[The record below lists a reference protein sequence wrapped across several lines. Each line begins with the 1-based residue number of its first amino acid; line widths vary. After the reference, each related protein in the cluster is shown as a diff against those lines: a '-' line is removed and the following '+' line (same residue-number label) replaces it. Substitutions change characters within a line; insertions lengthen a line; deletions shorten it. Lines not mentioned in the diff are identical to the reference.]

1 MTNEVNLD
9 LPEALYHPAEY
20 FAAAREHGDIQ
31 WSSHHNAWM
40 VLDHAGVEDG
50 LRDAEHL
57 SSDKSATF
65 ARAARGQ
72 SEAFGTAVKMLE
84 SWMNFRDD
92 PEHDRLRSPVRRA
105 FTPRAVNGLADEVQA
120 IVDVVIN
127 EMDPLHADLSHDF
140 ARPIPALVIGAV
152 LGVPP
157 ADRHRFYGW
166 SHDLG
171 QLTFAIE
178 PGGAPA
184 EDVGSAATEFIAF
197 FNEVIERERRGP
209 SGSLLATIVATAGD
223 MSPLE
228 LVGACTIL
236 LFAGHETTTTLLVNT
251 LGYLLTHED
260 ALAWLRSHP
269 EAMETAV
276 DEFMRVLGPA
286 RVLTRKVAHDHTR
299 GGHELRKGQNVFL
312 CVAAANHD
320 PAVFADPGHLDLTRD
335 PNPHLGFG
343 WGPHYCLG
351 ANLARLEAAI
361 ALRTLLKRFPTI
373 EPRGEIAPARASALG
388 YGRRPLPARL
398 A

>member
-1 MTNEVNLD
+1 MAAEINLD
-9 LPEALYHPAEY
+9 LPEALHQPAEY
-20 FAAAREHGDIQ
+20 FAAAREHGDTQ

-50 LRDAEHL
+50 LRDAARL
-57 SSDKSATF
+57 SSDKSPTF
-65 ARAARGQ
+65 ARAARGR

-92 PEHDRLRSPVRRA
+92 PEHERLRSPVRRA
-105 FTPRAVNGLADEVQA
+105 FTPRAVSSLDEEVQR
-120 IVDVVIN
+120 IVDGVL
-127 EMDPLHADLSHDF
+127 DDLDRSRADLSHDF

-157 ADRHRFYGW
+157 EDRHRFYRW

-171 QLTFAIE
+171 QLTFAID

-184 EDVGSAATEFIAF
+184 DDVGDAATEFIAF
-197 FNEVIERERRGP
+197 FDEIIERERRVP
-209 SGSLLATIVATAGD
+209 SGSLLSAIVATSGD

-236 LFAGHETTTTLLVNT
+236 LFAGHETTTTLLVNA
-251 LGYLLTHED
+251 LGYLLTHPD
-260 ALAWLRSHP
+260 TLAWLRSHP
-269 EAMETAV
+269 DAMATAV
-276 DEFMRVLGPA
+276 DEFMRALGPA
-286 RVLTRKVAHDHTR
+286 RVLTRKVAVEHSRGRHD
-299 GGHELRKGQNVFL
+299 LRVGQNVFL

-320 PAVFADPGHLDLTRD
+320 PAVFADPGRLDLTRD

-351 ANLARLEAAI
+351 ANLARLETGI
-361 ALRTLLKRFPTI
+361 ALRTLLDRFPSI
-373 EPRGEIAPARASALG
+373 EPRAEILPPRASALG

>member
-1 MTNEVNLD
+1 MAIEVNLD
-9 LPEALYHPAEY
+9 LPEALQNPTEY
-20 FAAAREHGDIQ
+20 FAAARERGNIQ

-40 VLDHAGVEDG
+40 VLDHPGVEEG
-50 LRDAEHL
+50 LRDAERL

-72 SEAFGTAVKMLE
+72 SEAFATAVSMLD
-84 SWMNFRDD
+84 SWMNFRDE
-92 PEHDRLRSPVRRA
+92 PEHERLRAPVRRA
-105 FTPRAVNGLADEVQA
+105 FTPRAVSSLATEIQM
-120 IVDVVIN
+120 IVDSTLDG
-127 EMDPLHADLSHDF
+127 MDRSAADLSHDF

-157 ADRHRFYGW
+157 GDRHRFYQW

-171 QLTFAIE
+171 QLTFAVN

-184 EDVGSAATEFIAF
+184 DEVGCAATEFIAF
-197 FNEVIERERRGP
+197 FNELIERERSEP
-209 SGSLLATIVATAGD
+209 TGSLLSTIVASSGGMT
-223 MSPLE
+223 PLE

-236 LFAGHETTTTLLVNT
+236 LFAGHETTTTLLVNA
-251 LGYLLTHED
+251 LGYLLTHRD
-260 ALAWLRSHP
+260 TLAWLRAHP

-276 DEFMRVLGPA
+276 DEFMRVMGPA
-286 RVLTRKVAHDHTR
+286 RTLTRKVSVDHER
-299 GGHELRKGQNVFL
+299 GGHELWRGQNVFL

-320 PAVFADPGHLDLTRD
+320 PGVFANPAALDLTRD

-361 ALRTLLKRFPTI
+361 ALRTLLERFDTI
-373 EPRGEIAPARASALG
+373 EPRGDILPPRASALG

-398 A
+398 G